1 MWCSVV
7 PGWGWCQLCGAV
19 WCIGCRDGVG
29 CCPWVGLV
37 CCVGCWGV
45 KGGGVCEV
53 WLGGEVQCSV
63 V

>member
-1 MWCSVV
+1 M
-7 PGWGWCQLCGAV
+7 CGAV
-19 WCIGCRDGVG
+19 WCQGGGGVSYVVWCG
-29 CCPWVGLV
+29 VVYGVLGWRGLLSVG